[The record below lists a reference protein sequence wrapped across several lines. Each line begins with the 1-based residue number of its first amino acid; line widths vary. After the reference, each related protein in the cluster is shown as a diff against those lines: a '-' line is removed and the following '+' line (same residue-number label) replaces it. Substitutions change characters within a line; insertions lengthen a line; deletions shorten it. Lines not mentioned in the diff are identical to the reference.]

1 MRDAVNVASRLEG
14 RTKGPIVGILV
25 GEVTRNRV
33 KDVVFREIDR
43 IRVKGKEEA
52 VTNYE
57 PLDSGGGRSRA
68 APLGAG
74 VASLSRPSWNEA
86 EMILRE
92 AHCMSPAPGK

>member
-1 MRDAVNVASRLEG
+1 M
-14 RTKGPIVGILV
+14 

-52 VTNYE
+52 VTIHE
-57 PLDSGGGRSRA
+57 PLDSAGDEVERRLWEQALRHYRA
-68 APLGAG
+68 Q
-74 VASLSRPSWNEA
+74 RWNEA

-92 AHCMSPAPGK
+92 LHRMGPAPGLCAVYLARLEDLRLRRRRNGTA